1 MPARRAWK
9 PTSGNSWAEMDLRD
23 AIRDRFRRVRV
34 LVVGDVMLDEYLLG
48 AVNRISPEAP
58 VPVVEIK
65 DRRYVA
71 GGAGNVAANVV
82 GLTAGCR
89 LVALCGKDEAA
100 GALRLALG
108 QNGVETAGVVC
119 VEGRPTTRKTRVVAG
134 QQQIV
139 RFDVEERAELGNEAQ
154 AELCRQVERELQHAD
169 ICILSDYG
177 KGVLLPSV
185 CKTAIE
191 AARERNVRV
200 LVDPKGLR
208 FEKYRGCTLIT
219 PNLGEASRFTGIT
232 MDQEADVMEAGRQ
245 LLQALPGSAV
255 LITRG
260 PDGMTL
266 FRENEPAMTTP
277 TVAQMVYDVV
287 GAGDTAMAAL
297 SVALGA
303 GFDFHMSMQF
313 ANIAAG
319 IAVGKHGTVAVPLE
333 EVLAH
338 TALSTLGGTDALGS
352 GRHLYSKT

>member
-1 MPARRAWK
+1 M
-9 PTSGNSWAEMDLRD
+9 ELRD

-65 DRRYVA
+65 DRQYVA

-82 GLTAGCR
+82 SLAAVCR
-89 LVALCGKDEAA
+89 LVALCGNDEAA
-100 GALRLALG
+100 NTLRSALAR
-108 QNGVETAGVVC
+108 NRVETAGVVC

-139 RFDVEERAELGNEAQ
+139 RFDVEERSALDAEAQ
-154 AELCRQVERELQHAD
+154 AELCRQVTSELQHAD

-177 KGVLLPSV
+177 KGVLLPLV
-185 CKTAIE
+185 CNTAI
-191 AARERNVRV
+191 AAAKEREVPV

-219 PNLGEASRFTGIT
+219 PNLGEAARFTGIA
-232 MDQEADVMEAGRQ
+232 MERDEDVMEAGRQ
-245 LLQALPGSAV
+245 LLRALPGSAV

-260 PDGMTL
+260 SDGMTL
-266 FRENEPAMTTP
+266 FRENEPAMTIP
-277 TVAQMVYDVV
+277 TVARNVYDVV
-287 GAGDTAMAAL
+287 GAGDTVMAAL

-303 GFDFHMSMQF
+303 GFDFHISMHL

-319 IAVGKHGTVAVPLE
+319 IAVEKHGTVTVPLE

-338 TALSTLGGTDALGS
+338 AALGTLADS
-352 GRHLYSKT
+352 SAAGTHLYSKT

>member
-1 MPARRAWK
+1 
-9 PTSGNSWAEMDLRD
+9 MDLKET
-23 AIRDRFRRVRV
+23 IRDRFRRVRV

-58 VPVVEIK
+58 VPIVEIK
-65 DRRYVA
+65 ERKYVA

-82 GLTAGCR
+82 SLAAGCR
-89 LVALCGKDEAA
+89 LVALCGRDEAA
-100 GALRLALG
+100 DTLRSALG
-108 QNGVETAGVVC
+108 QNGIETAGVVC

-139 RFDVEERAELGNEAQ
+139 RFDVEERSTLSTEAQ
-154 AELCRQVERELQHAD
+154 TELCCQLSIELQHAD

-177 KGVLLPSV
+177 KGVLLPLV
-185 CKTAIE
+185 CKTAISV
-191 AARERNVRV
+191 AKERNVPV

-208 FEKYRGCTLIT
+208 FEKYQGCTLIT
-219 PNLGEASRFTGIT
+219 PNLGEASRFTSIAI
-232 MDQEADVMEAGRQ
+232 EREEDVMEAGRQ

-260 PDGMTL
+260 ADGMTL
-266 FRENEPAMTTP
+266 FRANEPAMTIP
-277 TVAQMVYDVV
+277 TVAQNVYDVV

-303 GFDFHMSMQF
+303 GFNFQLSMHL

-338 TALSTLGGTDALGS
+338 PALGGLAEHSAANT
-352 GRHLYSKT
+352 HLYSKT

>member
-1 MPARRAWK
+1 
-9 PTSGNSWAEMDLRD
+9 MDLRD

-65 DRRYVA
+65 DRQYVA

-82 GLTAGCR
+82 SLAAGCR
-89 LVALCGKDEAA
+89 LVALCGKDDAA
-100 GALRLALG
+100 DTLHSALG
-108 QNGVETAGVVC
+108 QKGVETAGVVC

-139 RFDVEERAELGNEAQ
+139 RFDVEERSALSAEAQ
-154 AELCRQVERELQHAD
+154 AELCRQVTAELQHAD

-177 KGVLLPSV
+177 KGVLLPFV
-185 CKTAIE
+185 CRTAM
-191 AARERNVRV
+191 AVAKERKVPV
-200 LVDPKGLR
+200 LVDPKGRR
-208 FEKYRGCTLIT
+208 FEKYQGCTLIT

-232 MDQEADVMEAGRQ
+232 IEREEDVLGAGRQ

-260 PDGMTL
+260 ADGMTL
-266 FRENEPAMTTP
+266 FRENEPAMTIP
-277 TVAQMVYDVV
+277 TVARNVYDVV

-303 GFDFHMSMQF
+303 GFDFHISMHL

-319 IAVGKHGTVAVPLE
+319 IAVGKHGTVAVLLE
-333 EVLAH
+333 DVLTH
-338 TALSTLGGTDALGS
+338 PALGRLAEHS
-352 GRHLYSKT
+352 AANAHLYSKT